1 MANYKIGSVVRGG
14 VLSGIVK
21 GRFWCPACHKTGDH
35 AESPVYLVIWHSVL
49 VGVEQ
54 DPVRAEARLSS
65 VDRLDLIGWLDE
77 AQREAN
83 QWNRRFYGLFND
95 VRRWDEHLVR
105 QKDPEP
111 VPEGETVAQTER
123 RKAFARLWG
132 LPEEILSAPDPLAA
146 ILEKNTPDLAESPQ
160 DSIWD

>member
-1 MANYKIGSVVRGG
+1 
-14 VLSGIVK
+14 
-21 GRFWCPACHKTGDH
+21 
-35 AESPVYLVIWHSVL
+35 
-49 VGVEQ
+49 
-54 DPVRAEARLSS
+54 